1 VVVNSRLDAAVAAG
15 IPSTTTSAHFSSAAA
30 LAARLNATPTVLA
43 PFAEV
48 LELWAQL
55 GNEAL
60 QWWVLGRL
68 VGLLAAL
75 GADQDAAVLAGA
87 VLAAADHR
95 PLMPGE
101 TEQLETA
108 LRLIWPRLGTAA
120 TMTRSPQGRRGLGPG
135 GVEYPVRSC
144 DLHVLVQ
151 KAAERV
157 SSQRP
162 DGRAEGGGVR
172 PAAGADRGIGV
183 GGVCCG
189 ARGSPAA
196 LPRGG
201 AVG

>member
-1 VVVNSRLDAAVAAG
+1 MVVNSRLDAAVAAG
-15 IPSTTTSAHFSSAAA
+15 IPSTMTSAHFSSAAA

-135 GVEYPVRSC
+135 AWGC
-144 DLHVLVQ
+144 
-151 KAAERV
+151 RV
-157 SSQRP
+157 PGQ
-162 DGRAEGGGVR
+162 VMR
-172 PAAGADRGIGV
+172 PARTRTEGRRAGLVAAAGWSRRG
-183 GGVCCG
+183 
-189 ARGSPAA
+189 RGSACVLWCA
-196 LPRGG
+196 R
-201 AVG
+201 